1 MLIKF
6 LKHSTG
12 SGKRAISY
20 LLGEKDHKG
29 NARAGVRVLRGDA
42 YLIGDLIDSLDSLH
56 RYSSGV
62 IAFHPND
69 QPSEIE
75 IQNLLEDFER
85 IGFAGLDSDQY
96 SWCAVEHLEDD
107 GSKHIHL
114 VVPRIE
120 LTTGKSMNIAPPGH
134 EYFFDKWRDSWNYKK
149 GWTSPKDQAVSRIV
163 NKKQKNLPDW
173 VALKES
179 NKDIKNVLAGYM
191 LDGRI
196 KNRSELVGYL
206 NKLGEVKRAGS
217 DYISFKPKWAL
228 KPIRLKGG
236 VYAEDWVYVADMKN
250 NVAQPNLEASEAM
263 RKKLTPLLE
272 KRAAYNRKRY
282 EKPVVQALN
291 INEMDE
297 VDNEF
302 AIDSDPA
309 DVVGTIEQA
318 ERINREA
325 ARFIES
331 ISKQEFDEFN
341 ISAERAIEETERA
354 IGRAKQSSS
363 ECNKIIAGIKQGLS
377 FAIESG
383 KIVKE
388 LINGF
393 KKEASEMLSQFASKE
408 MQQIISAN
416 AERYMKDKIKKEE
429 KEEEDVKE
437 LFDLIL
443 NDGREDDKSLAP
455 DGKDNSILMAALD
468 KIAFLDFKKKQ
479 DIVVEWLESNKCMS
493 RIEAVDHVSYIVS
506 SDDAEL
512 WSEFDNALLSSI
524 VDQLKPEF
532 KSNDVQKIRSL
543 TPDVKINPS
552 NDFDG
557 YSM

>member
-179 NKDIKNVLAGYM
+179 NKDIKNVLAGY
-191 LDGRI
+191 
-196 KNRSELVGYL
+196 
-206 NKLGEVKRAGS
+206 
-217 DYISFKPKWAL
+217 
-228 KPIRLKGG
+228 G
-236 VYAEDWVYVADMKN
+236 VVA
-250 NVAQPNLEASEAM
+250 
-263 RKKLTPLLE
+263 
-272 KRAAYNRKRY
+272 
-282 EKPVVQALN
+282 
-291 INEMDE
+291 
-297 VDNEF
+297 
-302 AIDSDPA
+302 
-309 DVVGTIEQA
+309 
-318 ERINREA
+318 
-325 ARFIES
+325 
-331 ISKQEFDEFN
+331 
-341 ISAERAIEETERA
+341 
-354 IGRAKQSSS
+354 
-363 ECNKIIAGIKQGLS
+363 
-377 FAIESG
+377 
-383 KIVKE
+383 
-388 LINGF
+388 
-393 KKEASEMLSQFASKE
+393 
-408 MQQIISAN
+408 
-416 AERYMKDKIKKEE
+416 
-429 KEEEDVKE
+429 
-437 LFDLIL
+437 
-443 NDGREDDKSLAP
+443 
-455 DGKDNSILMAALD
+455 
-468 KIAFLDFKKKQ
+468 
-479 DIVVEWLESNKCMS
+479 
-493 RIEAVDHVSYIVS
+493 
-506 SDDAEL
+506 
-512 WSEFDNALLSSI
+512 
-524 VDQLKPEF
+524 
-532 KSNDVQKIRSL
+532 
-543 TPDVKINPS
+543 
-552 NDFDG
+552 
-557 YSM
+557 